1 MELTKWNFRNLFIFI
16 ELNSYMKTSPEKQAS
31 GFNRRKF
38 LNIAGLTAAG
48 LTVGPLRSLG
58 ASEHKESMGD
68 RKAVIDISD
77 NIIDV
82 PAENALA
89 TIIET
94 KVICREPGKYL
105 GDGTE
110 YSIDTHMHPIIKK
123 RVIESDRYMGWP
135 TLAKTPGGELIVAF
149 SGDRDAHVCPWGKT
163 QIIRSSDQGKNWSLP
178 ETITSTPLDDR
189 DAGIIQTKKGTL
201 LVSWFTSVAFTLP
214 AYATAFER
222 YARVA
227 EKITPEIRKQ
237 WLGNWVRRSEDG
249 GKTWQEPIRTVNS
262 APHGPIQLRDGRLM
276 YIGMGKWQGKPA
288 VTIEQSHD
296 DGHTWNITAN
306 VEKPDAS
313 ISGLSEPHIVE
324 LASGKLLVMV
334 RNEPKDRSQCF
345 LLQSES
351 TDGGNTWTPLN
362 STGIW
367 GYPPHLIQL
376 KNGFVLAVYGYRLDP
391 FGQRACISRDEGKTW
406 DLENQVVLTG
416 ALGPDMGYP
425 SSVQLN
431 DDSILT
437 VYYQHEKQ
445 GEPASLMSTHWQLI

>member
-1 MELTKWNFRNLFIFI
+1 
-16 ELNSYMKTSPEKQAS
+16 MKTSPVKQTS
-31 GFNRRKF
+31 GLNRRKF
-38 LNIAGLTAAG
+38 LNLAGLTAAG
-48 LTVGPLRSLG
+48 LTATPFLSLG
-58 ASEHKESMGD
+58 AAAQKNFIGD
-68 RKAVIDISD
+68 GEGIADISE
-77 NIIDV
+77 NVIGV
-82 PAENALA
+82 PTENDFA
-89 TIIET
+89 TILET

-110 YSIDTHMHPIIKK
+110 YGVDTRTHPIIKK
-123 RVIESDRYMGWP
+123 RVIEADRYIGWP
-135 TLAKTPGGELIVAF
+135 TLAKTNEGELIVAF

-189 DAGIIQTKKGTL
+189 DAGIIHTKKGTL

-214 AYATAFER
+214 VYATAFER
-222 YARVA
+222 YARIA
-227 EKITPEIRKQ
+227 EKITPETRKQ

-276 YIGMGKWQGKPA
+276 YIGMGKWQGRPA
-288 VTIEQSHD
+288 VTIEQSND
-296 DGHTWNITAN
+296 DGRTWNITAN
-306 VEKPDAS
+306 VEKPDGS
-313 ISGLSEPHIVE
+313 VNGLSEPHIVE
-324 LASGKLLVMV
+324 LTSGKLMVMV

-351 TDGGNTWTPLN
+351 TDGGNTWTSLH

-376 KNGFVLAVYGYRLDP
+376 KNGFVLLVYGYRLDP

-406 DLENQVVLTG
+406 DLENQVVLAGTF
-416 ALGPDMGYP
+416 GPDMGYP
-425 SSVQLN
+425 SSVQLK
-431 DDSILT
+431 DESILT
-437 VYYQHEKQ
+437 VYYQPEKP
-445 GEPASLMSTHWQLI
+445 GEPASLMSTHWQLK